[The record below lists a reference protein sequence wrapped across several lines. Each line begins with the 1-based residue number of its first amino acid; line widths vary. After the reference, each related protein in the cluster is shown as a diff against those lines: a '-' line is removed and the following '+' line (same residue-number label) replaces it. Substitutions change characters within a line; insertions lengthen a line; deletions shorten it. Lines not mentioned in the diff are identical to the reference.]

1 MKASATATLAAIFFF
16 IVTIETF
23 KLYRSQYQ
31 RAERMEL
38 DLKIS
43 RDSCTYFISRDKQ
56 NAVKIQVQEYTLAEI
71 RRNLPGMIQ
80 AAKNIY
86 VPPRLIQGYTQGT
99 IQEKKE
105 IITLVRDSIIHDT
118 IQVKTFKYQDRFNL
132 VRGVI
137 EKDTAHL
144 LIQSQD
150 TISIFNVQARRNH
163 PWLWIL
169 SKRGPDQVIIKN
181 ANPDSKIILK
191 QSIMVLR

>member
-1 MKASATATLAAIFFF
+1 M
-16 IVTIETF
+16 
-23 KLYRSQYQ
+23 
-31 RAERMEL
+31 

-43 RDSCTYFISRDKQ
+43 RDSCTYFITKDKQ

-99 IQEKKE
+99 IQGKKE
-105 IITLVRDSIIHDT
+105 IITLVRDSVIHDT
-118 IQVKTFKYQDRFNL
+118 IQVKTFNYQDRFNL

-137 EKDTAHL
+137 EKDKAHL

-191 QSIMVLR
+191 QSVRVIR